1 MASAV
6 VKDADVAHRFAE
18 ARTVPRVGFQR
29 LMQFGQ
35 FGGGNVQPDRGPK
48 DGRLADPFGKATI
61 SNQVQ
66 WHSRSIAPA
75 AALVSTYIC

>member
-1 MASAV
+1 
-6 VKDADVAHRFAE
+6 
-18 ARTVPRVGFQR
+18 
-29 LMQFGQ
+29 MQFGQ